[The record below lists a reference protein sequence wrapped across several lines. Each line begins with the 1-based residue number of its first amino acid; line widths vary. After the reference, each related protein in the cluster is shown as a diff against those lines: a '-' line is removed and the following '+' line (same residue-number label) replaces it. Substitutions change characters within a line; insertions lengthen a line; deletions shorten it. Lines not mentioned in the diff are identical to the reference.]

1 MGMSIKLRFL
11 EVFVLGALS
20 AKSQQLP
27 SVKVADSRTGKVV
40 PFNSVVKRG
49 RVSLITFWGTWCTHG
64 KHQVK
69 TIAAKL
75 PEWHKHVDFDFVAIA
90 EDQVGTEGLVS
101 KYVAI
106 NNWSFPC
113 YTDAAAGLKPSLG
126 FFALPYTIV
135 VDRNGKVV
143 YKYTGYENGGM
154 LLRAIEAAAK

>member
-1 MGMSIKLRFL
+1 MVLVKYFL
-11 EVFVLGALS
+11 AIACVVSFPLITNGQVL
-20 AKSQQLP
+20 P
-27 SVKVADSRTGKVV
+27 ETKVTDSRTGMSV
-40 PFNSVVKRG
+40 PFSSVTKSG
-49 RVSLITFWGTWCTHG
+49 RVSVITFWGTWCAHG

-75 PEWHKHVDFDFVAIA
+75 PEWHEHVDFDFVAIA

-101 KYVAI
+101 KYLAI

-143 YKYTGYENGGM
+143 YKYTGYVSAET
-154 LLRAIEAAAK
+154 LLNALKTAAK